1 MTDLRS
7 PPPATR
13 TLRNEGRSSPHEA
26 LELGSRQVDCL
37 VYRFA
42 LLRTLGNHFADGAL
56 REHLRAEA
64 RWRRIA
70 SQQRRHIPARRIV
83 IKRPNWRLFFFPGL
97 EVSKLLERWNV
108 DAVAPGDELFNR

>member
-13 TLRNEGRSSPHEA
+13 TLRNEGRSSPHET
-26 LELGSRQVDCL
+26 LKLSSRQVDRL

-42 LLRTLGNHFADGAL
+42 LLRTLGDHFADGAL
-56 REHLRAEA
+56 REHLRAKA

-70 SQQRRHIPARRIV
+70 SQQGGHIPARRIIV
-83 IKRPNWRLFFFPGL
+83 KRSRWRLLFFPGL
-97 EVSKLLERWNV
+97 EVPKLLVWRNV
-108 DAVAPGDELFNR
+108 DAVASGNELFN